1 MKRPARRLTA
11 LCLAVLLLLP
21 CLPISAHAASTGT
34 TTAYVNLR
42 TGPGTDYAIL
52 ETVPLGAQISILD
65 TGNPGW
71 YRVTA
76 PSGNSGYMCSDY
88 ILASGGDAG
97 TSTVLFTART
107 TAFVNLRAGPG
118 TGYGIYLTV
127 PLGDTVSVLDT
138 ANAGWYRVQ
147 YGSYTGYMSADYLQ
161 TQSAAT
167 PTPAPPDTSASADP
181 IGTART
187 TAVLNIRTGPS
198 TGYRS
203 LGLLDNGETVT
214 VLENCGNGWYA
225 VRTSSNTFGYCSGDY
240 LRVTLGT
247 SPAPQPEPTPQ
258 PSEPDTATRWNGRT
272 TAFVNLRSGPSTG
285 YRIYL
290 TVPLGDAITILDRSN
305 SGWYRV
311 QYGSYTGYM
320 SSDYIDVLGAVEE
333 TPMTPSSEPDA
344 DTRWNGRTTAF
355 VNLRSGPSTGYRIY
369 LTVPLGDAITIL
381 DRSNSGWYR
390 VQYGSYTGYMSSDYI
405 DVLGAVEETP
415 TTPSSEPDADTRWNG
430 RTTAFVN
437 LRSGP
442 STGYRIYLTVPLG
455 DAITILDRSNSGWYR
470 VQYGS
475 YTGYMSS
482 DYIQVLGAVE
492 ETPDPTV
499 PTPPPAGTVDVS
511 DPLLLVNPWN
521 AVPEDYA
528 VSLVS
533 IGDGE
538 SVDQRCYGDLMQM
551 LDDCAVYGNA
561 QPYVCS
567 SYRTNDTQTRLYE
580 NKVDRLIAQ
589 GYSPSDA
596 RTEAAKAVAI
606 PGTSEHQLGLAV
618 DIVDLRYQ
626 VLDAG
631 QEDTATQQW
640 LMQNSW
646 KYGFI
651 LRYPNDKT
659 AVTGII
665 YEPWHYRYVGR
676 ENAKAIYESGLC
688 LEEYLQAQGK

>member
-97 TSTVLFTART
+97 ASTVLFTART

-305 SGWYRV
+305 
-311 QYGSYTGYM
+311 
-320 SSDYIDVLGAVEE
+320 A
-333 TPMTPSSEPDA
+333 
-344 DTRWNGRTTAF
+344 
-355 VNLRSGPSTGYRIY
+355 
-369 LTVPLGDAITIL
+369 
-381 DRSNSGWYR
+381 GWYR

-659 AVTGII
+659 AVTSII

>member
-167 PTPAPPDTSASADP
+167 PTPAPPNTAESADP

-258 PSEPDTATRWNGRT
+258 PSEPDTATHWNGRT

-290 TVPLGDAITILDRSN
+290 TVPLGDAITILYRSN
-305 SGWYRV
+305 AGWYRV

-320 SSDYIDVLGAVEE
+320 SSDYIDV
-333 TPMTPSSEPDA
+333 
-344 DTRWNGRTTAF
+344 F
-355 VNLRSGPSTGYRIY
+355 
-369 LTVPLGDAITIL
+369 
-381 DRSNSGWYR
+381 
-390 VQYGSYTGYMSSDYI
+390 
-405 DVLGAVEETP
+405 GAVEETP
-415 TTPSSEPDADTRWNG
+415 TTPSPEPDTETHWNG

>member
-52 ETVPLGAQISILD
+52 ETVPLGARISILD

-97 TSTVLFTART
+97 ASTVLFTART

-305 SGWYRV
+305 
-311 QYGSYTGYM
+311 
-320 SSDYIDVLGAVEE
+320 A
-333 TPMTPSSEPDA
+333 
-344 DTRWNGRTTAF
+344 
-355 VNLRSGPSTGYRIY
+355 
-369 LTVPLGDAITIL
+369 
-381 DRSNSGWYR
+381 GWYR

>member
-1 MKRPARRLTA
+1 MKRPARRLAA
-11 LCLAVLLLLP
+11 LCLAVLLFLP

-88 ILASGGDAG
+88 ILASGDAG

-167 PTPAPPDTSASADP
+167 PTPAPPNTAETADP

-258 PSEPDTATRWNGRT
+258 PSEPDTA
-272 TAFVNLRSGPSTG
+272 P
-285 YRIYL
+285 
-290 TVPLGDAITILDRSN
+290 
-305 SGWYRV
+305 
-311 QYGSYTGYM
+311 
-320 SSDYIDVLGAVEE
+320 
-333 TPMTPSSEPDA
+333 
-344 DTRWNGRTTAF
+344 RWNGRTTAF

-415 TTPSSEPDADTRWNG
+415 TTPSPEPDTETHWNGRTTAFVNLRSGPSTGYRIYLTVPLGDAITILDRSNSGWYRVQYGSYTGYMSSDYIDVLGAVEETPTTPSPEPDTETHWNG

>member
-97 TSTVLFTART
+97 SSTVLFTART

-161 TQSAAT
+161 TQSAAA

-320 SSDYIDVLGAVEE
+320 SSDYIEVLGAVQE
-333 TPMTPSSEPDA
+333 TPPAEEDTA
-344 DTRWNGRTTAF
+344 TRWNGRTTAF
-355 VNLRSGPSTGYRIY
+355 VNLRSGPSTGYHIY
-369 LTVPLGDAITIL
+369 LTVPLGDAVTILDRSNSGWYRVQYGSYTGYMSSDYIEVLGAVQETPPAEEDTATRWNGRTTAFVNLRSGPSTGYHIYLTVPLGDAVTIL

-415 TTPSSEPDADTRWNG
+415 
-430 RTTAFVN
+430 
-437 LRSGP
+437 
-442 STGYRIYLTVPLG
+442 
-455 DAITILDRSNSGWYR
+455 
-470 VQYGS
+470 
-475 YTGYMSS
+475 
-482 DYIQVLGAVE
+482 
-492 ETPDPTV
+492 DPTV
-499 PTPPPAGTVDVS
+499 PTPPAAGTVDVS

-631 QEDTATQQW
+631 QENTATQQW

-688 LEEYLQAQGK
+688 LEEYLQA

>member
-1 MKRPARRLTA
+1 MKRPARRLAA
-11 LCLAVLLLLP
+11 LCLAVLLFLP

-88 ILASGGDAG
+88 ILASGDAG

-320 SSDYIDVLGAVEE
+320 SSDYIDVLGAVQDTPPSEE
-333 TPMTPSSEPDA
+333 DTA
-344 DTRWNGRTTAF
+344 TRWNGRTTAF
-355 VNLRSGPSTGYRIY
+355 VNLRSGPSTGY
-369 LTVPLGDAITIL
+369 G
-381 DRSNSGWYR
+381 
-390 VQYGSYTGYMSSDYI
+390 
-405 DVLGAVEETP
+405 
-415 TTPSSEPDADTRWNG
+415 
-430 RTTAFVN
+430 
-437 LRSGP
+437 
-442 STGYRIYLTVPLG
+442 IYLTVPLG

>member
-11 LCLAVLLLLP
+11 LCLAILLLLP

-97 TSTVLFTART
+97 ASTVLFTART

-161 TQSAAT
+161 TQSAAA

-305 SGWYRV
+305 
-311 QYGSYTGYM
+311 T
-320 SSDYIDVLGAVEE
+320 
-333 TPMTPSSEPDA
+333 
-344 DTRWNGRTTAF
+344 
-355 VNLRSGPSTGYRIY
+355 
-369 LTVPLGDAITIL
+369 
-381 DRSNSGWYR
+381 GWYR

-499 PTPPPAGTVDVS
+499 PTPPPAGTVDIS

-528 VSLVS
+528 VSLVP

>member
-97 TSTVLFTART
+97 ASTVLFTART

-167 PTPAPPDTSASADP
+167 PTPAPPNTAETADP

-320 SSDYIDVLGAVEE
+320 SSDYIDVLGAVQDTPPSEE
-333 TPMTPSSEPDA
+333 
-344 DTRWNGRTTAF
+344 DTA
-355 VNLRSGPSTGYRIY
+355 
-369 LTVPLGDAITIL
+369 
-381 DRSNSGWYR
+381 
-390 VQYGSYTGYMSSDYI
+390 
-405 DVLGAVEETP
+405 
-415 TTPSSEPDADTRWNG
+415 TRWNG

-499 PTPPPAGTVDVS
+499 PTPPAAGTVDVS

>member
-167 PTPAPPDTSASADP
+167 PTPAPPNTAETADP

-258 PSEPDTATRWNGRT
+258 PSEPDTETHWNGRT

-305 SGWYRV
+305 AGWYRV

-333 TPMTPSSEPDA
+333 T
-344 DTRWNGRTTAF
+344 
-355 VNLRSGPSTGYRIY
+355 
-369 LTVPLGDAITIL
+369 
-381 DRSNSGWYR
+381 
-390 VQYGSYTGYMSSDYI
+390 
-405 DVLGAVEETP
+405 

-455 DAITILDRSNSGWYR
+455 DAITILDRSKSGWYR

-482 DYIQVLGAVE
+482 DYIQVLGTVE
-492 ETPDPTV
+492 ATPDPTV

-631 QEDTATQQW
+631 QENTATQQW

>member
-161 TQSAAT
+161 TQSAAA

-320 SSDYIDVLGAVEE
+320 SSDYIDVLGAVQE
-333 TPMTPSSEPDA
+333 TPPAEE
-344 DTRWNGRTTAF
+344 DTA
-355 VNLRSGPSTGYRIY
+355 
-369 LTVPLGDAITIL
+369 
-381 DRSNSGWYR
+381 
-390 VQYGSYTGYMSSDYI
+390 
-405 DVLGAVEETP
+405 
-415 TTPSSEPDADTRWNG
+415 TRWNG

-482 DYIQVLGAVE
+482 DYIQVLGTVE

-499 PTPPPAGTVDVS
+499 PTPPAAGTVDVS

-596 RTEAAKAVAI
+596 RIEAAKAVAI

>member
-42 TGPGTDYAIL
+42 TGPGTDYTIL

-333 TPMTPSSEPDA
+333 TP
-344 DTRWNGRTTAF
+344 
-355 VNLRSGPSTGYRIY
+355 
-369 LTVPLGDAITIL
+369 
-381 DRSNSGWYR
+381 
-390 VQYGSYTGYMSSDYI
+390 
-405 DVLGAVEETP
+405 

-455 DAITILDRSNSGWYR
+455 DAITILDRSNAGWYR

>member
-97 TSTVLFTART
+97 ASTVLFTART

-167 PTPAPPDTSASADP
+167 PTPAPPNTAETADP

-320 SSDYIDVLGAVEE
+320 SSDYIDVLGAVQE
-333 TPMTPSSEPDA
+333 TPPSEE
-344 DTRWNGRTTAF
+344 DTA
-355 VNLRSGPSTGYRIY
+355 
-369 LTVPLGDAITIL
+369 
-381 DRSNSGWYR
+381 
-390 VQYGSYTGYMSSDYI
+390 
-405 DVLGAVEETP
+405 
-415 TTPSSEPDADTRWNG
+415 TRWNG

>member
-97 TSTVLFTART
+97 ASTVLFTART

-161 TQSAAT
+161 TQSAAA

-305 SGWYRV
+305 AGWYRV

-333 TPMTPSSEPDA
+333 TPTTPSPEPD
-344 DTRWNGRTTAF
+344 TETHWNGRTTAF

-405 DVLGAVEETP
+405 DVLGAVEET

>member
-21 CLPISAHAASTGT
+21 CLPISAYAASTGT

-97 TSTVLFTART
+97 ASTVLFTART

-167 PTPAPPDTSASADP
+167 PTPAPPNTAETADP

-333 TPMTPSSEPDA
+333 TP
-344 DTRWNGRTTAF
+344 
-355 VNLRSGPSTGYRIY
+355 
-369 LTVPLGDAITIL
+369 
-381 DRSNSGWYR
+381 
-390 VQYGSYTGYMSSDYI
+390 
-405 DVLGAVEETP
+405 
-415 TTPSSEPDADTRWNG
+415 TTPSPEPDTETHWNG

-482 DYIQVLGAVE
+482 DYIQVLGTVE

>member
-21 CLPISAHAASTGT
+21 CLPISARAASTGT

-247 SPAPQPEPTPQ
+247 SPAPQPEPTLQ

-333 TPMTPSSEPDA
+333 TPTTPSPEPD
-344 DTRWNGRTTAF
+344 TETHWNGRTTAF
-355 VNLRSGPSTGYRIY
+355 VNLRSGPSTGYH
-369 LTVPLGDAITIL
+369 V
-381 DRSNSGWYR
+381 
-390 VQYGSYTGYMSSDYI
+390 
-405 DVLGAVEETP
+405 
-415 TTPSSEPDADTRWNG
+415 
-430 RTTAFVN
+430 
-437 LRSGP
+437 
-442 STGYRIYLTVPLG
+442 YLTVPLG

>member
-320 SSDYIDVLGAVEE
+320 SSDYIDVLGAVQE
-333 TPMTPSSEPDA
+333 TPPSEE
-344 DTRWNGRTTAF
+344 DTA
-355 VNLRSGPSTGYRIY
+355 
-369 LTVPLGDAITIL
+369 
-381 DRSNSGWYR
+381 
-390 VQYGSYTGYMSSDYI
+390 
-405 DVLGAVEETP
+405 
-415 TTPSSEPDADTRWNG
+415 TRWNG

-596 RTEAAKAVAI
+596 RIEAAKAVAI

>member
-42 TGPGTDYAIL
+42 TGPGTDYTIL

-320 SSDYIDVLGAVEE
+320 SSDYIDVLGAVQE
-333 TPMTPSSEPDA
+333 TPPSEE
-344 DTRWNGRTTAF
+344 DTA
-355 VNLRSGPSTGYRIY
+355 
-369 LTVPLGDAITIL
+369 
-381 DRSNSGWYR
+381 
-390 VQYGSYTGYMSSDYI
+390 
-405 DVLGAVEETP
+405 
-415 TTPSSEPDADTRWNG
+415 TRWNG

-482 DYIQVLGAVE
+482 DYIQVLGTVE

>member
-1 MKRPARRLTA
+1 
-11 LCLAVLLLLP
+11 
-21 CLPISAHAASTGT
+21 
-34 TTAYVNLR
+34 
-42 TGPGTDYAIL
+42 
-52 ETVPLGAQISILD
+52 
-65 TGNPGW
+65 
-71 YRVTA
+71 
-76 PSGNSGYMCSDY
+76 
-88 ILASGGDAG
+88 
-97 TSTVLFTART
+97 
-107 TAFVNLRAGPG
+107 
-118 TGYGIYLTV
+118 
-127 PLGDTVSVLDT
+127 
-138 ANAGWYRVQ
+138 
-147 YGSYTGYMSADYLQ
+147 
-161 TQSAAT
+161 
-167 PTPAPPDTSASADP
+167 
-181 IGTART
+181 
-187 TAVLNIRTGPS
+187 
-198 TGYRS
+198 
-203 LGLLDNGETVT
+203 
-214 VLENCGNGWYA
+214 
-225 VRTSSNTFGYCSGDY
+225 
-240 LRVTLGT
+240 
-247 SPAPQPEPTPQ
+247 
-258 PSEPDTATRWNGRT
+258 
-272 TAFVNLRSGPSTG
+272 
-285 YRIYL
+285 
-290 TVPLGDAITILDRSN
+290 
-305 SGWYRV
+305 
-311 QYGSYTGYM
+311 
-320 SSDYIDVLGAVEE
+320 
-333 TPMTPSSEPDA
+333 
-344 DTRWNGRTTAF
+344 
-355 VNLRSGPSTGYRIY
+355 
-369 LTVPLGDAITIL
+369 

-415 TTPSSEPDADTRWNG
+415 TTPSPEPDADTRWNG

>member
-42 TGPGTDYAIL
+42 TGPGTDYTIL

-305 SGWYRV
+305 AGWYRV

-320 SSDYIDVLGAVEE
+320 SSDYIDVLG
-333 TPMTPSSEPDA
+333 T
-344 DTRWNGRTTAF
+344 
-355 VNLRSGPSTGYRIY
+355 
-369 LTVPLGDAITIL
+369 
-381 DRSNSGWYR
+381 
-390 VQYGSYTGYMSSDYI
+390 
-405 DVLGAVEETP
+405 VEETP

-455 DAITILDRSNSGWYR
+455 DAITILDRSNAGWYR

>member
-1 MKRPARRLTA
+1 M
-11 LCLAVLLLLP
+11 
-21 CLPISAHAASTGT
+21 
-34 TTAYVNLR
+34 
-42 TGPGTDYAIL
+42 
-52 ETVPLGAQISILD
+52 
-65 TGNPGW
+65 
-71 YRVTA
+71 
-76 PSGNSGYMCSDY
+76 
-88 ILASGGDAG
+88 
-97 TSTVLFTART
+97 
-107 TAFVNLRAGPG
+107 
-118 TGYGIYLTV
+118 
-127 PLGDTVSVLDT
+127 
-138 ANAGWYRVQ
+138 
-147 YGSYTGYMSADYLQ
+147 
-161 TQSAAT
+161 
-167 PTPAPPDTSASADP
+167 
-181 IGTART
+181 
-187 TAVLNIRTGPS
+187 
-198 TGYRS
+198 
-203 LGLLDNGETVT
+203 
-214 VLENCGNGWYA
+214 
-225 VRTSSNTFGYCSGDY
+225 
-240 LRVTLGT
+240 
-247 SPAPQPEPTPQ
+247 
-258 PSEPDTATRWNGRT
+258 
-272 TAFVNLRSGPSTG
+272 
-285 YRIYL
+285 
-290 TVPLGDAITILDRSN
+290 
-305 SGWYRV
+305 
-311 QYGSYTGYM
+311 
-320 SSDYIDVLGAVEE
+320 
-333 TPMTPSSEPDA
+333 
-344 DTRWNGRTTAF
+344 
-355 VNLRSGPSTGYRIY
+355 
-369 LTVPLGDAITIL
+369 
-381 DRSNSGWYR
+381 
-390 VQYGSYTGYMSSDYI
+390 
-405 DVLGAVEETP
+405 
-415 TTPSSEPDADTRWNG
+415 
-430 RTTAFVN
+430 
-437 LRSGP
+437 
-442 STGYRIYLTVPLG
+442 PLG

-596 RTEAAKAVAI
+596 RIEAAKAVAI

>member
-97 TSTVLFTART
+97 ASTVLFTART

-167 PTPAPPDTSASADP
+167 PTPAPPNTAETADP

-333 TPMTPSSEPDA
+333 TPTTPSSEPD
-344 DTRWNGRTTAF
+344 TETHWNGRTTAF

-415 TTPSSEPDADTRWNG
+415 TTPSSEPDTETHWNG

>member
-71 YRVTA
+71 SRVT
-76 PSGNSGYMCSDY
+76 PPTGNSGYMCSDY
-88 ILASGGDAG
+88 ILAFGGDAG
-97 TSTVLFTART
+97 APTVLFTART

-161 TQSAAT
+161 TQSAAA

-258 PSEPDTATRWNGRT
+258 P
-272 TAFVNLRSGPSTG
+272 
-285 YRIYL
+285 
-290 TVPLGDAITILDRSN
+290 
-305 SGWYRV
+305 
-311 QYGSYTGYM
+311 
-320 SSDYIDVLGAVEE
+320 
-333 TPMTPSSEPDA
+333 SEPDA

-482 DYIQVLGAVE
+482 DYIQVLGTVE

>member
-97 TSTVLFTART
+97 ASTVLFTART

-167 PTPAPPDTSASADP
+167 PTPAPPNTAETADP

-320 SSDYIDVLGAVEE
+320 SSDYIDVLGAVQDTPPSEE
-333 TPMTPSSEPDA
+333 
-344 DTRWNGRTTAF
+344 DTA
-355 VNLRSGPSTGYRIY
+355 
-369 LTVPLGDAITIL
+369 
-381 DRSNSGWYR
+381 
-390 VQYGSYTGYMSSDYI
+390 
-405 DVLGAVEETP
+405 
-415 TTPSSEPDADTRWNG
+415 TRWNG

>member
-161 TQSAAT
+161 TQSAAA

-285 YRIYL
+285 YRVYL

-305 SGWYRV
+305 
-311 QYGSYTGYM
+311 
-320 SSDYIDVLGAVEE
+320 A
-333 TPMTPSSEPDA
+333 
-344 DTRWNGRTTAF
+344 
-355 VNLRSGPSTGYRIY
+355 
-369 LTVPLGDAITIL
+369 
-381 DRSNSGWYR
+381 GWYR

-415 TTPSSEPDADTRWNG
+415 TTPSPEPDTETHWNG

>member
-333 TPMTPSSEPDA
+333 TP
-344 DTRWNGRTTAF
+344 
-355 VNLRSGPSTGYRIY
+355 
-369 LTVPLGDAITIL
+369 
-381 DRSNSGWYR
+381 
-390 VQYGSYTGYMSSDYI
+390 
-405 DVLGAVEETP
+405 
-415 TTPSSEPDADTRWNG
+415 TTPSPEPDTETHWNG

>member
-97 TSTVLFTART
+97 ASTVLFTART

-333 TPMTPSSEPDA
+333 TP
-344 DTRWNGRTTAF
+344 
-355 VNLRSGPSTGYRIY
+355 
-369 LTVPLGDAITIL
+369 
-381 DRSNSGWYR
+381 
-390 VQYGSYTGYMSSDYI
+390 
-405 DVLGAVEETP
+405 
-415 TTPSSEPDADTRWNG
+415 TTPSPEPDTETHWNG

>member
-11 LCLAVLLLLP
+11 LCLAVLLHLP

-97 TSTVLFTART
+97 ASTVLFTART

-333 TPMTPSSEPDA
+333 TP
-344 DTRWNGRTTAF
+344 
-355 VNLRSGPSTGYRIY
+355 
-369 LTVPLGDAITIL
+369 
-381 DRSNSGWYR
+381 
-390 VQYGSYTGYMSSDYI
+390 
-405 DVLGAVEETP
+405 
-415 TTPSSEPDADTRWNG
+415 TTPSPEPDTETHWNG

>member
-333 TPMTPSSEPDA
+333 TP
-344 DTRWNGRTTAF
+344 
-355 VNLRSGPSTGYRIY
+355 
-369 LTVPLGDAITIL
+369 
-381 DRSNSGWYR
+381 
-390 VQYGSYTGYMSSDYI
+390 
-405 DVLGAVEETP
+405 

-455 DAITILDRSNSGWYR
+455 DAITILDRSNAGWYR

>member
-42 TGPGTDYAIL
+42 TGPGTDYTIL

-305 SGWYRV
+305 AGWYRV

-320 SSDYIDVLGAVEE
+320 SSDYIDVLG
-333 TPMTPSSEPDA
+333 T
-344 DTRWNGRTTAF
+344 
-355 VNLRSGPSTGYRIY
+355 
-369 LTVPLGDAITIL
+369 
-381 DRSNSGWYR
+381 
-390 VQYGSYTGYMSSDYI
+390 
-405 DVLGAVEETP
+405 VEETP

>member
-97 TSTVLFTART
+97 ASTVLFTART

-147 YGSYTGYMSADYLQ
+147 YGSYTGYMS
-161 TQSAAT
+161 
-167 PTPAPPDTSASADP
+167 
-181 IGTART
+181 
-187 TAVLNIRTGPS
+187 
-198 TGYRS
+198 
-203 LGLLDNGETVT
+203 
-214 VLENCGNGWYA
+214 
-225 VRTSSNTFGYCSGDY
+225 
-240 LRVTLGT
+240 
-247 SPAPQPEPTPQ
+247 
-258 PSEPDTATRWNGRT
+258 
-272 TAFVNLRSGPSTG
+272 
-285 YRIYL
+285 
-290 TVPLGDAITILDRSN
+290 
-305 SGWYRV
+305 
-311 QYGSYTGYM
+311 
-320 SSDYIDVLGAVEE
+320 SDYIDVLGAVEE
-333 TPMTPSSEPDA
+333 TTTPSSEPDA

-405 DVLGAVEETP
+405 DVLGAVQETP
-415 TTPSSEPDADTRWNG
+415 TSEEDTATRWNG

>member
-42 TGPGTDYAIL
+42 TGPGTDYTIL

-167 PTPAPPDTSASADP
+167 PTPAPPNTAETADP

-305 SGWYRV
+305 AGWYRV

-320 SSDYIDVLGAVEE
+320 SSDYIDVLG
-333 TPMTPSSEPDA
+333 T
-344 DTRWNGRTTAF
+344 
-355 VNLRSGPSTGYRIY
+355 
-369 LTVPLGDAITIL
+369 
-381 DRSNSGWYR
+381 
-390 VQYGSYTGYMSSDYI
+390 
-405 DVLGAVEETP
+405 VEETP

>member
-97 TSTVLFTART
+97 ASTVLFTART

-333 TPMTPSSEPDA
+333 APTTPSPEPD
-344 DTRWNGRTTAF
+344 TETHWNGRTTAF

-390 VQYGSYTGYMSSDYI
+390 VQYGSYKI
-405 DVLGAVEETP
+405 
-415 TTPSSEPDADTRWNG
+415 G
-430 RTTAFVN
+430 RAHV
-437 LRSGP
+437 
-442 STGYRIYLTVPLG
+442 
-455 DAITILDRSNSGWYR
+455 
-470 VQYGS
+470 
-475 YTGYMSS
+475 
-482 DYIQVLGAVE
+482 
-492 ETPDPTV
+492 
-499 PTPPPAGTVDVS
+499 
-511 DPLLLVNPWN
+511 
-521 AVPEDYA
+521 
-528 VSLVS
+528 
-533 IGDGE
+533 
-538 SVDQRCYGDLMQM
+538 
-551 LDDCAVYGNA
+551 
-561 QPYVCS
+561 
-567 SYRTNDTQTRLYE
+567 
-580 NKVDRLIAQ
+580 
-589 GYSPSDA
+589 
-596 RTEAAKAVAI
+596 
-606 PGTSEHQLGLAV
+606 
-618 DIVDLRYQ
+618 
-626 VLDAG
+626 
-631 QEDTATQQW
+631 
-640 LMQNSW
+640 
-646 KYGFI
+646 
-651 LRYPNDKT
+651 
-659 AVTGII
+659 
-665 YEPWHYRYVGR
+665 
-676 ENAKAIYESGLC
+676 
-688 LEEYLQAQGK
+688 

>member
-11 LCLAVLLLLP
+11 LCLAILLLLP

-97 TSTVLFTART
+97 SSTVLFTART

-181 IGTART
+181 IGTAST

-258 PSEPDTATRWNGRT
+258 PSEPDTATRWSGRT

-305 SGWYRV
+305 
-311 QYGSYTGYM
+311 
-320 SSDYIDVLGAVEE
+320 A
-333 TPMTPSSEPDA
+333 
-344 DTRWNGRTTAF
+344 
-355 VNLRSGPSTGYRIY
+355 
-369 LTVPLGDAITIL
+369 
-381 DRSNSGWYR
+381 GWYR

-482 DYIQVLGAVE
+482 DYIDVLGAVE

>member
-42 TGPGTDYAIL
+42 TGPGTDYTIL

-161 TQSAAT
+161 TQSAAA
-167 PTPAPPDTSASADP
+167 PTPAPPDMSASADP

-333 TPMTPSSEPDA
+333 TPTTPSSEPDA

-475 YTGYMSS
+475 YIGYMSS

>member
-97 TSTVLFTART
+97 ASTVLFTART

-138 ANAGWYRVQ
+138 ANVGWYRVQ

-161 TQSAAT
+161 TQSAAA

-333 TPMTPSSEPDA
+333 TP
-344 DTRWNGRTTAF
+344 
-355 VNLRSGPSTGYRIY
+355 
-369 LTVPLGDAITIL
+369 
-381 DRSNSGWYR
+381 
-390 VQYGSYTGYMSSDYI
+390 
-405 DVLGAVEETP
+405 
-415 TTPSSEPDADTRWNG
+415 TTPSPEPDADTRWNG

>member
-42 TGPGTDYAIL
+42 TGPGTDYTIL

-161 TQSAAT
+161 TQSAAA

-305 SGWYRV
+305 AGWYRV

-320 SSDYIDVLGAVEE
+320 SSDYIDVLG
-333 TPMTPSSEPDA
+333 T
-344 DTRWNGRTTAF
+344 
-355 VNLRSGPSTGYRIY
+355 
-369 LTVPLGDAITIL
+369 
-381 DRSNSGWYR
+381 
-390 VQYGSYTGYMSSDYI
+390 
-405 DVLGAVEETP
+405 VEETP

>member
-42 TGPGTDYAIL
+42 TGPGTDYTIL

-97 TSTVLFTART
+97 ASTVLFTART

-167 PTPAPPDTSASADP
+167 PTPAPPNTAETADP

-258 PSEPDTATRWNGRT
+258 PSEPDTATHWNGRT

-305 SGWYRV
+305 
-311 QYGSYTGYM
+311 
-320 SSDYIDVLGAVEE
+320 A
-333 TPMTPSSEPDA
+333 
-344 DTRWNGRTTAF
+344 
-355 VNLRSGPSTGYRIY
+355 
-369 LTVPLGDAITIL
+369 
-381 DRSNSGWYR
+381 GWYR

-482 DYIQVLGAVE
+482 DYIDVLGAVQETPPAEEDTATRWNGRTTAFVNLRSGPSTGYRIYLTVPLGDAITILDRSNSGWYRVQYGSYTGYMSSDYIQVLGTVE

>member
-285 YRIYL
+285 YRVYL

-305 SGWYRV
+305 
-311 QYGSYTGYM
+311 
-320 SSDYIDVLGAVEE
+320 A
-333 TPMTPSSEPDA
+333 
-344 DTRWNGRTTAF
+344 
-355 VNLRSGPSTGYRIY
+355 
-369 LTVPLGDAITIL
+369 
-381 DRSNSGWYR
+381 GWYR

>member
-1 MKRPARRLTA
+1 MKRPARRLAA
-11 LCLAVLLLLP
+11 LCLAVLLFLP

-97 TSTVLFTART
+97 ASTVLFTART

-320 SSDYIDVLGAVEE
+320 SSDYIDVLGAVQDTPPSEE
-333 TPMTPSSEPDA
+333 
-344 DTRWNGRTTAF
+344 DTA
-355 VNLRSGPSTGYRIY
+355 
-369 LTVPLGDAITIL
+369 
-381 DRSNSGWYR
+381 
-390 VQYGSYTGYMSSDYI
+390 
-405 DVLGAVEETP
+405 
-415 TTPSSEPDADTRWNG
+415 TRWNG

-521 AVPEDYA
+521 AVPEDYT